1 MKVANNAEHGLP
13 RLPDEEITNK
23 FGFVLS
29 PIPKL
34 LFSPDSSV
42 FLPLVED
49 EILEFEMVESV
60 RVRPPRLA
68 RASEIRPPAP
78 LVLAPLVTELDG
90 CEVDSRPVLVTG
102 DVRPLAATILSDVFK
117 TEGNLWGCSGTLDFD
132 ITHRVREN
140 DVRSAQPG

>member
-1 MKVANNAEHGLP
+1 MIVANNAEHGLP
-13 RLPDEEITNK
+13 RLPDEEITSK

-34 LFSPDSSV
+34 LFSTDSSV

-132 ITHRVREN
+132 IMHHVREN